1 MAAMLEIFTPLDA
14 ETIAGT
20 YTLHDVDNPQPYTF
34 IPGYADYAMA
44 GSFAMSVTEMEADG
58 SIFAS
63 MEDGAFS
70 IQQLEDGAYVVTFE
84 CVDENGNTITGTYHG
99 YDPNAGAE
107 SKIKPQISALKSLK
121 KKVTMAQPAA
131 ILKSAKQAVKTQQ
144 TKELMPLNIQKGK
157 KSALIVK

>member
-1 MAAMLEIFTPLDA
+1 
-14 ETIAGT
+14 
-20 YTLHDVDNPQPYTF
+20 
-34 IPGYADYAMA
+34 
-44 GSFAMSVTEMEADG
+44 MEADG

-63 MEDGAFS
+63 LEDGAFS